1 MNILLTGLVTVH
13 WGRVEYGNIGNY
25 YIVETTVRELHRV
38 FPNAEIST
46 TFQMTDEFALRE
58 NVNVLPME
66 IYYSWGKDD
75 ISQSMKELGLATIYS
90 ITGELYETDPYIDE
104 VLRSDIVID
113 FSGEMWGDHA
123 EPVGKN
129 RFLINL
135 IKMRVAQL
143 LGKKTVLLAGSQ
155 GPFNNCP
162 EIDFARKVFKNFD
175 LVANREAA
183 SEDMLKMN
191 GFDVSK
197 VQNYTDP
204 AFLFEPAPNKIMKD
218 IYITEKIHDNDK
230 KTVGFVLCGFNMLEG
245 PYDKEPRRDD
255 EFVQFAEVVEYII
268 NKLEARVVLMSHQN
282 GFVKKPN
289 FQLING
295 RDYLYAKQLQ
305 SVVKKRGLVDDSNLT
320 CIDRPYL
327 PIETKAIIGRFDMF
341 ITGRIHGFVAATSQ
355 FVPSVVITRG
365 HGGVSHRNIGFARS
379 VGLEKY
385 ISNPADAQDMI
396 QKVNDCWENLD
407 EIKES
412 LKKKIPAVQKNA
424 HECFDSLK
432 TLMA

>member
-13 WGRVEYGNIGNY
+13 WGRAEYGNIGNY

-46 TFQMTDEFALRE
+46 TFQMTDEFVLRE
-58 NVNVLPME
+58 RVNVLPME
-66 IYYSWGKDD
+66 IYYSWEKSD
-75 ISQSMKELGLATIYS
+75 ISQSMKELGLATIYN
-90 ITGELYETDPYIDE
+90 ITEELYETTPYIDE
-104 VLRSDIVID
+104 VLRSDMVID

-129 RFLINL
+129 RFLVNL
-135 IKMRVAQL
+135 IKIRVAQL

-162 EIDFARKVFKNFD
+162 EIDFARKVFRDFN

-183 SEDMLKMN
+183 SKEMLKMN

-197 VQNYTDP
+197 VQDYTDP
-204 AFLFEPAPNKIMKD
+204 AFLFEPAPNKVMKD
-218 IYITEKIHDNDK
+218 IYVTEKIHDNDK

-268 NKLEARVVLMSHQN
+268 NQLGARVVLMSHQN
-282 GFVKKPN
+282 GFVKEPE

-295 RDYLYAKQLQ
+295 RDYPYAKQLQ
-305 SVVKKRGLVDDSNLT
+305 SVVRKRGVVDDSNLI

-327 PIETKAIIGRFDMF
+327 PKEIKAIIGQFDMF

-355 FVPSVVITRG
+355 FVPTVVITRG

-407 EIKES
+407 EIRES
-412 LKKKIPAVQKNA
+412 LKKKIPAVQKTA
-424 HECFDSLK
+424 HACFDSLK
-432 TLMA
+432 TL